1 MCNIYSAGTWLAY
14 RFHWMLRRFIA
25 EYPDASDVLIYA
37 EKTKSLVALMNIEGT
52 SYCLGGQVGFHKGP
66 SGKLKS
72 PTYRGRIY
80 VFRTRL
86 LTWRYLVSGVLR
98 EVEQGACQKR
108 LQDLFFDINGASIYA
123 PVRQMK
129 SPLTSLCYSV
139 TVTLTFDSS

>member
-1 MCNIYSAGTWLAY
+1 
-14 RFHWMLRRFIA
+14 MLRRFIA
-25 EYPDASDVLIYA
+25 EYPHATDVLIYA
-37 EKTKSLVALMNIEGT
+37 EKTKSLVVLMNIEGT

-86 LTWRYLVSGVLR
+86 LTWRYLVSGMLR

-108 LQDLFFDINGASIYA
+108 LQDLYLHKRGVHIC
-123 PVRQMK
+123 P
-129 SPLTSLCYSV
+129 C
-139 TVTLTFDSS
+139 